1 MAAQS
6 LDEVR
11 AGIDR
16 LDREIVR
23 LMAERGA
30 FVRAAARF
38 KASRADVEAP
48 GRVEQVVAKVRVL
61 AADAGLE
68 PQVAE
73 AAYRAMIAAFIE
85 VEHSVFMAT
94 QGARRTA
101 APENQSTAPLTP
113 VR

>member
-1 MAAQS
+1 MEARS

-11 AGIDR
+11 ANIDR

-30 FVRAAARF
+30 FVRQAARF
-38 KASRADVEAP
+38 KASRSEVEAP
-48 GRVEQVVAKVRVL
+48 GRVEQVVAKVRAL
-61 AADAGLE
+61 AADTGLE

-85 VEHSVFMAT
+85 VEHAVFLASREP
-94 QGARRTA
+94 GKAPAAEARVPRDE
-101 APENQSTAPLTP
+101 P
-113 VR
+113 